1 VSGSC
6 GRTRGFRP
14 NRDCARDWV
23 NVSVGIVWQL
33 CLVTMPIYLV
43 LRNGL
48 GFWISIGIIV
58 VTTVFMKFNWYDRL
72 EKEPPAPEAGATEA
86 GS

>member
-1 VSGSC
+1 
-6 GRTRGFRP
+6 
-14 NRDCARDWV
+14 V

-43 LRNGL
+43 LRYWS
-48 GFWISIGIIV
+48 GFWISAGIIA
-58 VTTVFMKFNWYDRL
+58 VTSIFMKFNWYDRL
-72 EKEPPAPEAGATEA
+72 EKEAPVV